1 MQQNFYLQSEEF
13 NDYMRLIN
21 AKRHRIDFLFNAY
34 LLKHGT
40 QKDVARYG
48 NLVVCIPNLF
58 KCITE
63 KSRHRCIHHT
73 QINVREVKAQVY
85 TPHSNKCQRSQGTGV
100 YTTLKYMTE
109 KSRHRCIHHFLFLNQ
124 LVHNLSIS
132 FCNCNPTF
140 VSVGSG
146 SSSGQCRTIRSTVAI
161 TSQHF
166 HRCVGK

>member
-21 AKRHRIDFLFNAY
+21 AKRHRIDFLFKAY

-100 YTTLKYMTE
+100 YTTLKYTIE
-109 KSRHRCIHHFLFLNQ
+109 KLRHRCIHHTQINVREVKAQVYTPLSFSEPACSQ
-124 LVHNLSIS
+124 SVH
-132 FCNCNPTF
+132 F
-140 VSVGSG
+140 VL
-146 SSSGQCRTIRSTVAI
+146 
-161 TSQHF
+161 
-166 HRCVGK
+166 